1 MEQIN
6 QQNRKKDTKGDVMP
20 FLMIV
25 LTFCAVSLIHFLPIF
40 GSIFLAYCA
49 ALWYLGIKENNI
61 QLFQDGVPPDAKN
74 PTITET
80 SHEHSEKRLT
90 TNITVGKVISK
101 VDDDRASQFV
111 FRLVPPSP
119 PTRKHIQIT
128 LSPKLLQSPAK

>member
-61 QLFQDGVPPDAKN
+61 QLLEDGVPDPAHEPSK
-74 PTITET
+74 TEA
-80 SHEHSEKRLT
+80 SHQFAEKRLT
-90 TNITVGKVISK
+90 INIAVGKAISK
-101 VDDDRASQFV
+101 DSADHASHFV
-111 FRLVPPSP
+111 FHLVPPSP

-128 LSPKLLQSPAK
+128 LTPRLVQSPSK